1 MAVVVD
7 TILKKNFSRFLAF
20 RYLKPKRTSVSIITL
35 LCVTGVALGVW
46 IMLVVLSVMQ
56 GFEKRTKELLLG
68 FEYHVFIEQKPS
80 AASPAYPLS
89 GWRGLLDQLKATP
102 GVKAASPIVEGMV
115 LADANGMRSGQR
127 MRGIT
132 EDDDHVRAEIE
143 LTEGSFDGADPSVQP
158 MVVSDLMLEGLGL
171 SLGDTVDVYSQAHF
185 DKVLAALEDVENP
198 AMGAK
203 YGEQLK
209 KVVNDLKATS
219 EAVESDDGRKLS
231 IPRET
236 VNSAL
241 GSLSGILEAERHQ
254 ATERMQVRQAMNFL
268 SRNGALGEDD
278 RVTYFAE
285 DLNFNLV
292 PLLDIAERP
301 VESEEQKEAASDRLR
316 ELVLPKQLTVTGTFK
331 QPPHVNAPTM
341 LMPLY
346 LAQELYSFSDDDV
359 VHSLGVRIEDAYEAD
374 EFAKQLQAQLPEGF
388 AASSWITRNRDVFFA
403 LANERRMM
411 YFALACVMVVASFC
425 IMVTMITVTVEKRQE
440 MGVMKALGATVSQIV
455 AVFAVQGILV
465 GLVGALSGLSLA
477 LLTLR
482 FRDQVQSAL
491 GYVGMDPF
499 PRHVYGLERIPAH
512 VEPMSLLWIGLGAF
526 ILSTLA
532 SLPPAWSVARL
543 DPAKALR
550 TGGN

>member
-1 MAVVVD
+1 MAVGIGN
-7 TILKKNFSRFLAF
+7 ILKKNFSRFLAL

-80 AASPAYPLS
+80 AASPAYPVS
-89 GWRGLLDQLKATP
+89 GWRELLDQLKATP

-143 LTEGSFDGADPSVQP
+143 LIDGSFEGADPTVQP

-185 DKVLAALEDVENP
+185 EKVLAALEDVENP
-198 AMGAK
+198 AMGPK

-209 KVVNDLKATS
+209 SVVNALKTAS
-219 EAVESDDGRKLS
+219 KAEESDVGRKLS
-231 IPRET
+231 IPKET

-241 GSLSGILEAERHQ
+241 GTLSGILEADRHQ
-254 ATERMQVRQAMNFL
+254 ATERKLVRMAMNFL
-268 SRNGALGEDD
+268 SMNGTLGEDD

-285 DLNFNLV
+285 DMNFNLV

-301 VESEEQKEAASDRLR
+301 AESEEQKEAASERLR

-341 LMPLY
+341 LMPLH

-359 VHSLGVRIEDAYEAD
+359 VHSLGVRIDDAYKAD
-374 EFAKQLQAQLPEGF
+374 EFAKQLQTQLPQGF
-388 AASSWITRNRDVFFA
+388 AASSWITRNQDVFFA

-440 MGVMKALGATVSQIV
+440 IGVMKALGATVQQIV

-465 GLVGALSGLSLA
+465 GLVGAISGLVGGLVF
-477 LLTLR
+477 LY
-482 FRDQVQSAL
+482 FRNEVQAFL
-491 GYVGMDPF
+491 GIFGMDPF
-499 PRHVYGLERIPAH
+499 PRAVYGLDEIP
-512 VEPMSLLWIGLGAF
+512 VDINPMSLFYIGLGAF
-526 ILSTLA
+526 VLSSLA
-532 SLPPAWSVARL
+532 SLPPSFMVARL

-550 TGGN
+550 TGGS